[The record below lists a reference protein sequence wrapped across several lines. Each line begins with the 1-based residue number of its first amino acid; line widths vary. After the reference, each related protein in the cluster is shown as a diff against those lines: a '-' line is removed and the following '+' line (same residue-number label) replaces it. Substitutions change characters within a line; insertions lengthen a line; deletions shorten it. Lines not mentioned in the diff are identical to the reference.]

1 MLEVLRKWK
10 YYAKFKKCEFA
21 QTKVHYLG
29 RIIEDGTIWVDPK
42 KVKAISKWQQ
52 PQNITE
58 LRGFL
63 GAVGWLREHYPNLA
77 EESRHL
83 TELLKKDKDVKKD
96 WTDECTNDFIRLKT
110 RLIMAPALK
119 IPEDGKPFTIET
131 DASQW
136 QAGAVLKQENQPC
149 EYFSHKFTD
158 TESRYTIPEKELFA
172 IILAVKRWRHWLMN
186 RHFTIKTDSRI
197 NTFLRTMK
205 PTLTQWSL
213 AWIQVL

>member
-1 MLEVLRKWK
+1 M
-10 YYAKFKKCEFA
+10 KFKKCEFA

-29 RIIEDGTIWVDPK
+29 RIIKDGTIQVNPK
-42 KVKAISKWQQ
+42 KVEAISKWQQ

-96 WTDECTNDFIRLKT
+96 WTNECTNDFIRLKT
-110 RLIMAPALK
+110 RLITAPALK

-136 QAGAVLKQENQPC
+136 QAGAVLK
-149 EYFSHKFTD
+149 
-158 TESRYTIPEKELFA
+158 
-172 IILAVKRWRHWLMN
+172 
-186 RHFTIKTDSRI
+186 
-197 NTFLRTMK
+197 
-205 PTLTQWSL
+205 
-213 AWIQVL
+213 